1 MPKKVIRNIQSWIA
15 IEENFEILKSPQFV
29 NEIYAGTP
37 IMDEVLGHLTL
48 MRILSIAE
56 YVVKR
61 NIEKDNIVIIDLCK
75 V

>member
-1 MPKKVIRNIQSWIA
+1 
-15 IEENFEILKSPQFV
+15 
-29 NEIYAGTP
+29 
-37 IMDEVLGHLTL
+37 MDEVLGHLTL